1 MLTSVA
7 YAVGPKYLSFHNSS
21 FASRYFFKML
31 TSVACA
37 RWPKCYHV
45 LNWFFFSFQNLVFF
59 GEFIWIFSK
68 QKSLKNQYLP
78 HFESQI
84 LPNKFPLNPVHR
96 DLSNDN
102 NNTKG
107 TLQFF
112 WKSSATTYTSN
123 FQSRNHS
130 IFKNFCPASP
140 NSMKPS
146 QLWNHTHIGIN
157 YYDKRRMGEE
167 SLQSS
172 PTTFK
177 EIGGGLFFFGKK
189 IRRRRTSKSQVW

>member
-1 MLTSVA
+1 VPLA
-7 YAVGPKYLSFHNSS
+7 Q
-21 FASRYFFKML
+21 
-31 TSVACA
+31 
-37 RWPKCYHV
+37 V
-45 LNWFFFSFQNLVFF
+45 LPRPQLIFFSFKTWFFLGNLF
-59 GEFIWIFSK
+59 EFSV
-68 QKSLKNQYLP
+68 SRNHLKINISQ

-96 DLSNDN
+96 DLSND

-157 YYDKRRMGEE
+157 YYDRK
-167 SLQSS
+167 SSVQSHY
-172 PTTFK
+172 FK
-177 EIGGGLFFFGKK
+177 EIGGGLFFFVKK